1 MTRYR
6 SRNPETMA
14 LKRWEIQL
22 LLLLAENRKTDK
34 ASDLL
39 TEFEPQLSSN
49 GKALANR
56 IVKNAKVSSR
66 VAESAD
72 IFIRRADA
80 RSAEREHRQLAA
92 AY

>member
-1 MTRYR
+1 
-6 SRNPETMA
+6 MA

-22 LLLLAENRKTDK
+22 LLLLAQNRKAPE
-34 ASDLL
+34 ASELL
-39 TEFEPQLSSN
+39 TEFEGRLSSN
-49 GKALANR
+49 GKALAKR
-56 IVKNAKVSSR
+56 IVSNAKVSNR

-80 RSAEREHRQLAA
+80 RSAEREHRHFAT